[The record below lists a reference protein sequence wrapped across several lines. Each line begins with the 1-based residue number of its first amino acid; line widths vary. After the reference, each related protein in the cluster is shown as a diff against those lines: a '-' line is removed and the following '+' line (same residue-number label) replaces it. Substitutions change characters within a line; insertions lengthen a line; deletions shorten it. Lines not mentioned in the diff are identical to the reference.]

1 MGSISSLAI
10 LKTGKIGIQR
20 FFFVVVVV
28 FLVLS
33 FFAPVSAANT
43 MLCFPRSSESQEHLS
58 TADHG

>member
-20 FFFVVVVV
+20 FFFVVLV